1 MKKNEMEIK
10 RVEMPANFADLK
22 LSTLKE
28 IGLENR
34 KKAADAKAAL
44 LKSGVAA
51 SIEIGD
57 TEAVILDSISTSAE
71 RAESAFRNMGLGL
84 GVLAHYKVWEKAKDA
99 KGEVYGNRGKERY
112 LKDRFPNHNVK
123 TMITY
128 LKTGLKISLPIAA
141 QSTDMDG
148 LDKLGDLS
156 LPVASKALPLLE
168 SEVGKEELKK
178 LLLSDKPVTGK
189 VLQDLAK
196 AVKDRENSVETAG
209 TTETTETTGTTA
221 REANNTAREANN
233 TAPKV
238 DLSDFKS
245 GAAKNKFKQCFSA
258 FIDNGEPQIT
268 CYESGKAIRDEWLKK
283 CLTDG
288 NLAIEFV
295 QLLYNAINN
304 AQ

>member
-1 MKKNEMEIK
+1 MENNKMEVK
-10 RVEMPANFADLK
+10 RVELPVNFADLK

-44 LKSGVAA
+44 LKSGVAP

-57 TEAVILDSISTSAE
+57 TEAVILDSISTSTD

-84 GVLAHYKVWEKAKDA
+84 GVLAHYRVWEKAKDA
-99 KGEVYGNRGKERY
+99 NGNVYGTRGKERY

-128 LKTGLKISLPIAA
+128 LKTGLNISLPVAA
-141 QSTDMDG
+141 QSPEMDG

-156 LPVASKALPLLE
+156 LPVASRALPLLE
-168 SEVGKEELKK
+168 SDAGKEELKK
-178 LLLSDKPVTGK
+178 LLLSNKPVTGK
-189 VLQDLAK
+189 ALQDLAK
-196 AVKDRENSVETAG
+196 AVKDRENSIETAG
-209 TTETTETTGTTA
+209 TTETTETAETPESTE
-221 REANNTAREANN
+221 REANNT
-233 TAPKV
+233 TLKV
-238 DLSDFKS
+238 NPNDFKS
-245 GAAKNKFKQCFSA
+245 GAAKNKFKQCFSV
-258 FIDNGEPQIT
+258 FMDNGEPQIT
-268 CYESGKAIRDEWLKK
+268 CYESGKEIRDEWMKK

>member
-1 MKKNEMEIK
+1 MEKNEIEVK
-10 RVEMPANFADLK
+10 RVELPQNFADLK

-28 IGLENR
+28 IGLESR

-44 LKSGVAA
+44 LKSGVSA

-57 TEAVILDSISTSAE
+57 AEAVILDSISTSAD

-84 GVLAHYKVWEKAKDA
+84 GVLAHYRVWEKAKD
-99 KGEVYGNRGKERY
+99 KNGKVYGTRGKERY

-123 TMITY
+123 TMLTY
-128 LKTGLKISLPIAA
+128 VKTGLNISLPVAA
-141 QSTDMDG
+141 QNPDMDG

-168 SEVGKEELKK
+168 SENGKEELKK
-178 LLLSDKPVTGK
+178 LLAGDKPVTGK
-189 VLQDLAK
+189 ALQDLAK
-196 AVKDRENSVETAG
+196 AVKDRENAAETK
-209 TTETTETTGTTA
+209 ETTEKTEKTEKTETA
-221 REANNTAREANN
+221 KREANNT
-233 TAPKV
+233 TPKV
-238 DLSDFKS
+238 DPNDFKS
-245 GAAKNKFKQCFSA
+245 GAAKNKFKQCFSV
-258 FIDNGEPQIT
+258 FVDNGEPQIT
-268 CYESGKAIRDEWLKK
+268 CYESSKDVRDEWLKK

-288 NLAIEFV
+288 SLAVEFV

>member
-1 MKKNEMEIK
+1 MKKNEMEVK
-10 RVEMPANFADLK
+10 RVELPENFADLK

-34 KKAADAKAAL
+34 KKVADAKAAL
-44 LKSGVAA
+44 LKSGVLA

-84 GVLAHYKVWEKAKDA
+84 GVLAYYRVWEKAKDA
-99 KGEVYGNRGKERY
+99 KGNVYGVRGKERY

-123 TMITY
+123 TMTTY
-128 LKTGLKISLPIAA
+128 LKTGLNISLPVAA
-141 QSTDMDG
+141 QSPDMDG

-168 SEVGKEELKK
+168 SETGKEELKNF
-178 LLLSDKPVTGK
+178 LASDKPVTGK
-189 VLQDLAK
+189 ALQDLAK
-196 AVKDRENSVETAG
+196 TVKDRENAA
-209 TTETTETTGTTA
+209 ETTETAKTPESTE
-221 REANNTAREANN
+221 REANNT
-233 TAPKV
+233 TQKV
-238 DLSDFKS
+238 DPNEFKS
-245 GAAKNKFKQCFSA
+245 GAAKNKFKQCFSV
-258 FIDNGEPQIT
+258 FMDNGEQQIT
-268 CYESGKAIRDEWLKK
+268 CYESGKEVRDAWLKQ

-288 NLAIEFV
+288 NLAVEFV

-304 AQ
+304 AE

>member
-28 IGLENR
+28 IGLESR

-99 KGEVYGNRGKERY
+99 KGEVYGTRGKERY

-123 TMITY
+123 TMTTY

-196 AVKDRENSVETAG
+196 TVKDRENSVETAG
-209 TTETTETTGTTA
+209 TTETTETTGTT
-221 REANNTAREANN
+221 ETTAREANN